1 MMTLI
6 WASIAMAAVSACACA
21 QPVRLDGSAAI
32 GGAKNKEGD
41 SVYLTAAVGTTE
53 EVRWEFAEPL
63 APGAWRLTIDFN
75 GKVGGAK
82 WQNIGFIADRTPVID
97 CNVNTDEPQSF
108 VLFSAAPAKGVFY
121 RKIYQ
126 VNQDTVGIR
135 SIIIEKVETP
145 LPSDRWYLDCQ
156 VVDGTV
162 SLPWPIAPGSMKTTT
177 KSPVALTWSTAG
189 GKFETPSAPQTYAYC
204 KNPVERL
211 AVAGK
216 VDAMIIER
224 IPPTP
229 VPDMPVTNKELIT
242 VVDSAKPETRT
253 LTLVGARDGTPTMA
267 IFPSGRKHAIF
278 TTWDDGSIMDL
289 AAAEMLKKHGFRGT
303 FLMNRGSE
311 VNKRLSELE
320 ALGMEIGSHSWSHP
334 AYYTSGY
341 DRCYAESVNMRKFL
355 EVTLGHPVISFA
367 YPGTYPPAYDEAG
380 EYVIR
385 SMEAAG
391 YWFARSTA
399 NGPNTIDGIKQPLAL
414 SPDFHFNAGAATISA
429 RFAELTKKEGV
440 VFEVWG
446 HSVELAGNGA
456 ATLEAVLA
464 AIGGKPDVWYATGGD
479 VFVWRWMR
487 MNTRIADGVK
497 DATGMTFTVTRPW
510 LHPYLRTVPFA
521 VKVPADV
528 TEVIWNGEKHPVT
541 GGHVDLAW

>member
-1 MMTLI
+1 M
-6 WASIAMAAVSACACA
+6 
-21 QPVRLDGSAAI
+21 
-32 GGAKNKEGD
+32 
-41 SVYLTAAVGTTE
+41 GTTE

-63 APGAWRLTIDFN
+63 AAGAWRLTIDFN

-82 WQNIGFIADRTPVID
+82 GQNIGFIADRTPVID
-97 CNVNTDEPQSF
+97 CNVNTDVPQSF
-108 VLFSAAPAKGVFY
+108 VLLSAAPAKGVFY

-126 VNQDTVGIR
+126 VNQDTFGIR
-135 SIIIEKVETP
+135 SIVIEKIETP
-145 LPSDRWYLDCQ
+145 LPSDRWCLDCQ
-156 VVDGTV
+156 VADGKAL
-162 SLPWPIAPGSMKTTT
+162 LPWPIAPGSIKTTA
-177 KSPVALTWSTAG
+177 KAPVTLTWLSAG
-189 GKFETPSAPQTYAYC
+189 GKFETPSAAQTYVYC
-204 KNPVERL
+204 KNPVQRL

-224 IPPTP
+224 IPAIP
-229 VPDMPVTNKELIT
+229 VPDMPVTNKALIT
-242 VVDSAKPETRT
+242 VVDRSKPETRK
-253 LTLVGARDGTPTMA
+253 LTLVGARDGALTLA

-289 AAAEMLKKHGFRGT
+289 TTAAMLKKHGFRGT
-303 FLMNRGSE
+303 FFMNRGSE
-311 VNKRLSELE
+311 VNKRLPELE
-320 ALGMEIGSHSWSHP
+320 ALGMEVGSHSWSHP
-334 AYYTSGY
+334 TYYLSGY
-341 DRCYAESVNMRKFL
+341 DRCYAESANMRKFL
-355 EVTLGHPVISFA
+355 EGILGHPVISFA
-367 YPGTYPPAYDEAG
+367 YPYGYQPAYDETG
-380 EYVIR
+380 DYVTR
-385 SMEAAG
+385 SVEASG

-399 NGPNTIDGIKQPLAL
+399 NGPNTIDGINQPLAL

-446 HSVELAGNGA
+446 HSVELAGTGA

-464 AIGGKPDVWYATGGD
+464 AIGGKRDVWYATGGD

-497 DATGMTFTVTRPW
+497 DASGMTFTVTRPW

-521 VKVPADV
+521 VKVPDGV
-528 TEVIWNGEKHPVT
+528 TEVIWNGEKHPVA